1 MFAST
6 RVEPRKLIVSSRPL
20 RKQGAGAFL
29 YGKGEMTMGNIQA
42 PRGTYD
48 VLPQESAKWQEIERT
63 INELCNLYQYKEIRT
78 PVFEHTELFQRGV
91 GDTTDIVQK
100 EMYTFQDRGD
110 RSLTLRPEG
119 TASVV
124 RSYVEH
130 KLFGQPD
137 QPVKLY
143 YTGPMF
149 RYERP
154 QAGRMRQFV
163 QFGVEAI
170 GSKDP
175 AIDAE
180 VIALAMDVYKASGLK
195 SLRLVLNSLG
205 DTESRLAHKEAL
217 IEHFAPSIEEF
228 CSDCQT
234 RLEKNPLRI
243 LDCKVDREHP
253 LMATAPSLADYLN
266 EESAAY
272 FTQVKGYLDEL
283 GISYVVDPNLVRGLD
298 YYNHTAFEI
307 MSEAEGFGAITTLAG
322 GGRYNGLVEDL
333 GGPES
338 PGIGFAMSIER
349 LLLALEMEKVEIGQ
363 DRSLDAYV
371 IAMDAASKKKA
382 VSIVRDLRAS
392 GISADMDFT
401 DRKMKAQMKSAD
413 RKKARFVIVIGESE
427 LESGK
432 AAVKEMATRD
442 QQEVPFGEL
451 VENIQKKKSLEE

>member
-1 MFAST
+1 
-6 RVEPRKLIVSSRPL
+6 
-20 RKQGAGAFL
+20 
-29 YGKGEMTMGNIQA
+29 MGNIQA

-283 GISYVVDPNLVRGLD
+283 GISYVIDPNLVRGLD

>member
-1 MFAST
+1 MA
-6 RVEPRKLIVSSRPL
+6 
-20 RKQGAGAFL
+20 
-29 YGKGEMTMGNIQA
+29 IQA

-48 VLPQESAKWQEIERT
+48 ILPDQSAKWQEIEQK
-63 INELCNLYQYKEIRT
+63 INELCRLYQYKEIRT
-78 PVFEHTELFQRGV
+78 PIFEHTELFQRGV
-91 GDTTDIVQK
+91 GDTTDIVTK

-124 RSYVEH
+124 RSFVEN
-130 KLFGQPD
+130 KLFGMPD
-137 QPVKLY
+137 QPVKLF

-180 VIALAMDVYKASGLK
+180 VISLAMELYKSVGLK
-195 SLRLVLNSLG
+195 KLRLVINSLG

-217 IEHFAPSIEEF
+217 VAHFAPRIEEF
-228 CSDCQT
+228 CGDCQT

-266 EESAAY
+266 AESQAY
-272 FTQVKGYLDEL
+272 FDEVKAYLGQLDIE
-283 GISYVVDPNLVRGLD
+283 YVIDPNLVRGLD

-307 MSEAEGFGAITTLAG
+307 MSDAEGFGAITTLAG

-363 DRSLDAYV
+363 SQNLDVYV
-371 IAMDAASKKKA
+371 IAMDESAKKK
-382 VSIVRDLRAS
+382 VFSILKDLRS
-392 GISADMDFT
+392 NGISADMDYT
-401 DRKMKAQMKSAD
+401 GRKLKAQMKSAD
-413 RKKARFVIVIGESE
+413 RKGASFVLVIGETE

-432 AAVKEMATRD
+432 VAIKEMATGE
-442 QQEVPFGEL
+442 QQEVPFAEIA
-451 VENIQKKKSLEE
+451 ETIKKKKLLEE

>member
-1 MFAST
+1 MA
-6 RVEPRKLIVSSRPL
+6 
-20 RKQGAGAFL
+20 
-29 YGKGEMTMGNIQA
+29 NIQA

-48 VLPQESAKWQEIERT
+48 VLPDQSAKWQEVEQK
-63 INELCNLYQYKEIRT
+63 INDLCRLYQYKEIRT
-78 PVFEHTELFQRGV
+78 PIFEHTELFQRGV

-124 RSYVEH
+124 RSYVEN
-130 KLFGQPD
+130 KLFGMPD
-137 QPVKLY
+137 QPVKLF

-180 VIALAMDVYKASGLK
+180 VISLAMDLYRSVGLK
-195 SLRLVLNSLG
+195 QLRLVINSLG
-205 DTESRLAHKEAL
+205 DTESRVAHKEAL
-217 IEHFAPSIEEF
+217 IKHFEPSINEF
-228 CSDCQT
+228 CGDCQT

-243 LDCKVDREHP
+243 LDCKVDRNHP

-266 EESAAY
+266 EESQAY
-272 FTQVKGYLDEL
+272 FDEVQSYLSSMD
-283 GISYVVDPNLVRGLD
+283 IDFVVDPNLVRGLD

-307 MSEAEGFGAITTLAG
+307 MSDAEGFGAITTLAG

-363 DRSLDAYV
+363 SNNLEVYV
-371 IAMDAASKKKA
+371 VAMDESTKKKA
-382 VSIVRDLRAS
+382 FSVVRDLRMN

-401 DRKMKAQMKSAD
+401 GRKVKAQMKSAD
-413 RKKARFVIVIGESE
+413 RKGAGFVIVIGETE

-432 AAVKEMATRD
+432 VALKEMATGE
-442 QQEVPFGEL
+442 QQEMAFEEIAGTIL
-451 VENIQKKKSLEE
+451 KKKSLEE

>member
-1 MFAST
+1 MS
-6 RVEPRKLIVSSRPL
+6 
-20 RKQGAGAFL
+20 
-29 YGKGEMTMGNIQA
+29 IQA

-48 VLPQESAKWQEIERT
+48 ILPGQSEKWQEIEQK
-63 INELCNLYQYKEIRT
+63 INELCRLYQYKEIRT

-100 EMYTFQDRGD
+100 EMYTFQDRGN

-124 RSYVEH
+124 RSFVEN
-130 KLFGQPD
+130 KLFGLPD
-137 QPVKLY
+137 QPVKLF

-180 VIALAMDVYKASGLK
+180 VISLAMELYRSVGLK
-195 SLRLVLNSLG
+195 KLRLVINSLG
-205 DTESRLAHKEAL
+205 DTESRLSHKEAL
-217 IEHFAPSIEEF
+217 VAHFAPRIDEF

-243 LDCKVDREHP
+243 LDCKVDRDHP

-266 EESAAY
+266 EDSQAY
-272 FTQVKGYLDEL
+272 FDEVKMYLEEL
-283 GISYVVDPNLVRGLD
+283 GIDYAVDPNLVRGLD

-307 MSEAEGFGAITTLAG
+307 MSDAEGFGAITTLCG

-349 LLLALEMEKVEIGQ
+349 LLLALEMERVEIGQ
-363 DRSLDAYV
+363 SQNLEVYV
-371 IAMDAASKKKA
+371 IAMDESAKKQAFSLLKDFR
-382 VSIVRDLRAS
+382 SN
-392 GISADMDFT
+392 GISADMDYT
-401 DRKMKAQMKSAD
+401 GRKLKAQMKSAD
-413 RKKARFVIVIGESE
+413 RKGANYVIVIGETE
-427 LESGK
+427 MESGK
-432 AAVKEMATRD
+432 AGLKEMATGE
-442 QQEVPFGEL
+442 QQELLFSEMA
-451 VENIQKKKSLEE
+451 ETINNKKSLEE

>member
-1 MFAST
+1 MA
-6 RVEPRKLIVSSRPL
+6 
-20 RKQGAGAFL
+20 
-29 YGKGEMTMGNIQA
+29 NIQA

-48 VLPQESAKWQEIERT
+48 VLSDQSAKWQEVEQK
-63 INELCNLYQYKEIRT
+63 INDLCRLYQYKEIRT
-78 PVFEHTELFQRGV
+78 PIFEHTELFQRGV

-100 EMYTFQDRGD
+100 EMYTFQDRGN

-124 RSYVEH
+124 RSYVEN
-130 KLFGQPD
+130 KLFGMPD
-137 QPVKLY
+137 QPVKLF

-180 VIALAMDVYKASGLK
+180 VISLAMDLYRSVGLK
-195 SLRLVLNSLG
+195 QLRLVINSLG
-205 DTESRLAHKEAL
+205 DTESRVAHKEAL
-217 IEHFAPSIEEF
+217 IKHFEPSINEF

-243 LDCKVDREHP
+243 LDCKVDRNHP

-266 EESAAY
+266 EESQAY
-272 FTQVKGYLDEL
+272 FDEVQSYLSDMDIEF
-283 GISYVVDPNLVRGLD
+283 VVDPNLVRGLD

-307 MSEAEGFGAITTLAG
+307 MSDAEGFGAITTLAG

-363 DRSLDAYV
+363 SNNLEAYV
-371 IAMDAASKKKA
+371 VAMDESTKKKA
-382 VSIVRDLRAS
+382 FSVVRDLRMN

-401 DRKMKAQMKSAD
+401 GRKVKAQMKSAD
-413 RKKARFVIVIGESE
+413 RKGAGFVIVIGETE
-427 LESGK
+427 LKSGK
-432 AAVKEMATRD
+432 VALKEMATGE
-442 QQEVPFGEL
+442 QQEMAFEEIAGTIL
-451 VENIQKKKSLEE
+451 KKKSLEE

>member
-1 MFAST
+1 M
-6 RVEPRKLIVSSRPL
+6 
-20 RKQGAGAFL
+20 
-29 YGKGEMTMGNIQA
+29 GKNIQL

-48 VLPQESAKWQEIERT
+48 VLPEQSAKWQEVEQK
-63 INELCNLYQYKEIRT
+63 INELCRLYQYKEIRT

-124 RSYVEH
+124 RSYVEN
-130 KLFGQPD
+130 KLFGLPD
-137 QPVKLY
+137 QPVKLSY
-143 YTGPMF
+143 MGPMF

-154 QAGRMRQFV
+154 QAGRTRQFV

-180 VIALAMDVYKASGLK
+180 VISLAMEVYRSVGLK
-195 SLRLVLNSLG
+195 QLRLVINSLG
-205 DTESRLAHKEAL
+205 DTESRIAHKEAL
-217 IEHFAPSIEEF
+217 IKHFEPRIDEF
-228 CSDCQT
+228 CGDCQS
-234 RLEKNPLRI
+234 RLTKNPLRI
-243 LDCKVDREHP
+243 LDCKVDRDHE
-253 LMATAPSLADYLN
+253 LMGTAPSLADYLN
-266 EESAAY
+266 EESQAY
-272 FTQVKGYLDEL
+272 FDGVKAYLEAL
-283 GISYVVDPNLVRGLD
+283 GIEYVVDPNLVRGLD

-307 MSEAEGFGAITTLAG
+307 MSDAEGFGAITTLCG

-363 DRSLDAYV
+363 SADLEVYV
-371 IAMDAASKKKA
+371 VAMDESTKQKA
-382 VSIVRDLRAS
+382 FTLVRDLRGN
-392 GISADMDFT
+392 GISADMDFNG
-401 DRKMKAQMKSAD
+401 RKVKAQMKSAD
-413 RKKARFVIVIGESE
+413 RKGAAYVIVIGETELKSGKVALKTMSTGEQQE
-427 LESGK
+427 LEFEKIAG
-432 AAVKEMATRD
+432 AI
-442 QQEVPFGEL
+442 L
-451 VENIQKKKSLEE
+451 ENR